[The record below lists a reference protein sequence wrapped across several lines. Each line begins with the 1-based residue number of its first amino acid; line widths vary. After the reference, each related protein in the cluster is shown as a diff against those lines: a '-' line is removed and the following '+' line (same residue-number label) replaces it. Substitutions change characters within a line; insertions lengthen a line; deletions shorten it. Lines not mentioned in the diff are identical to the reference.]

1 MGQSGHEKKGRNP
14 VSTKPRLE
22 ELAATVAREHQLVR
36 GAASAMLEHAMSA
49 GDALIEAEREVER
62 GGFLSWLAVSLPH
75 LSQSTATKYMCVAR
89 NRERVTESGAVSIR
103 EAMSLLREDGIL
115 GRPSLDLNVAVLDS
129 VRAGEISERDA
140 AKTLGVARSTVRRKL
155 NPAVARKQSRDSARQ
170 RKQARRALRDQ
181 ARAGMARELGGPLGA
196 AYAFNRQTLGACQQG
211 IDKYGGRARLHAVHA
226 YDKAREADGIMG
238 RALEEVYHLL
248 GAQGAEDDLAKAAR
262 EAA

>member
-1 MGQSGHEKKGRNP
+1 

-170 RKQARRALRDQ
+170 RKQARRALRDCSP
-181 ARAGMARELGGPLGA
+181 RAIRRFSSLTWRTSVERSAKNASSPPTSYSLVILRRERSSIGLAVLD
-196 AYAFNRQTLGACQQG
+196 QQ
-211 IDKYGGRARLHAVHA
+211 VQ
-226 YDKAREADGIMG
+226 
-238 RALEEVYHLL
+238 HLL
-248 GAQGAEDDLAKAAR
+248 DRRLLRRLRLR
-262 EAA
+262 ETPIRPGPRCRRSPSASGP